1 MIHWHELKV
10 AFSALSMFACDE
22 RSVYHNY
29 HNVLFA
35 IGQFQNGHETEVN
48 IPAATSQS

>member
-1 MIHWHELKV
+1 
-10 AFSALSMFACDE
+10 MFACDE
-22 RSVYHNY
+22 RSVY